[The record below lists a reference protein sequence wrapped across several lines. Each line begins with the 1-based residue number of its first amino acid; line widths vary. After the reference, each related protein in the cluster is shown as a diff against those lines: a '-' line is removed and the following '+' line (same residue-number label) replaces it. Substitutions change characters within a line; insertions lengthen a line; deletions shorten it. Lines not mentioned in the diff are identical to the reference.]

1 MVVKVI
7 LLFSMNYS
15 NTDLLLRLLSE
26 HNIQISSNILYDIS
40 FNLNNNKYLHKHISF
55 IVNSKNNEILNYGF
69 NYYLNSNKFPFSLH
83 SEVNAINKYYKK
95 KLTKNL
101 IKAKKYLI
109 IVKLSKIGIIGN
121 SKPCKHCANF
131 IYNNY
136 DNMKFSKI
144 LYSTQQNTLE
154 ELNKE
159 DLTNSSTFKIA
170 AGFKK
175 HKIFN

>member
-1 MVVKVI
+1 
-7 LLFSMNYS
+7 MNYS

-26 HNIQISSNILYDIS
+26 NNIQIPTNILYDIS
-40 FNLNNNKYLHKHISF
+40 FNLINNKYLHKHISF
-55 IVNSKNNEILNYGF
+55 LINSKNNEIINYGF
-69 NYYLNSNKFPFSLH
+69 NYYLNSTKFPFSLH

-101 IKAKKYLI
+101 IKTKKYLV

-131 IYNNY
+131 IYNNF
-136 DNMKFSKI
+136 DNIKLSKI

-154 ELNKE
+154 ELSKD
-159 DLTNSSTFKIA
+159 DLTNVSIFKIA
-170 AGFKK
+170 AGFRK
-175 HKIFN
+175 HKH

>member
-1 MVVKVI
+1 
-7 LLFSMNYS
+7 MNYS

-26 HNIQISSNILYDIS
+26 FNIQIPTNILYDIS

-55 IVNSKNNEILNYGF
+55 LINSKNNEIINYGF

-101 IKAKKYLI
+101 IKTKKYLV
-109 IVKLSKIGIIGN
+109 IVKLSKTGIIGN

-131 IYNNY
+131 IYNNF
-136 DNMKFSKI
+136 DNIKLSKI

-154 ELNKE
+154 ELSKE
-159 DLTNSSTFKIA
+159 DLTKVSTFKIA
-170 AGFKK
+170 AGFRK
-175 HKIFN
+175 HKH

>member
-1 MVVKVI
+1 
-7 LLFSMNYS
+7 MNYS

-26 HNIQISSNILYDIS
+26 YNIQIPSNILYDIS

-55 IVNSKNNEILNYGF
+55 LVNSKNNEIINYGF

-95 KLTKNL
+95 NLTKNIL
-101 IKAKKYLI
+101 KTKKYLV

-121 SKPCKHCANF
+121 SKPCKNCANF

-136 DNMKFSKI
+136 DNIKLSKI

-154 ELNKE
+154 GLSKI
-159 DLTNSSTFKIA
+159 DLTHDSTFKIA
-170 AGFKK
+170 AGFRKDK
-175 HKIFN
+175 SFMK

>member
-1 MVVKVI
+1 MD
-7 LLFSMNYS
+7 YS
-15 NTDLLLRLLSE
+15 NTDLLLSLLAE
-26 HNIQISSNILYDIS
+26 YNIQIPTNILYDIS

-55 IVNSKNNEILNYGF
+55 LINSKNNEILNYGF

-95 KLTKNL
+95 KLTKNIL
-101 IKAKKYLI
+101 KVKKCLI
-109 IVKLSKIGIIGN
+109 IVKISKIGIIGN

-136 DNMKFSKI
+136 DNIKLSKI
-144 LYSTQQNTLE
+144 YYSTQQNTLE
-154 ELNKE
+154 ELSKY
-159 DLTNSSTFKIA
+159 DLLNSTFKIA

-175 HKIFN
+175 HYI